1 MKDLQSQI
9 DRREKINVQLT
20 EDMNK
25 AQDKISRL
33 LQNIDELNQGDTDTQ
48 MRVRRAERELREEKE
63 KVLRLERELGGY
75 KIRGSVIGRP
85 PMPAF
90 SDTGSRK
97 GSAAYGSNDALQRK
111 PSNTKGFL

>member
-63 KVLRLERELGGY
+63 KVLRLERELG

>member
-25 AQDKISRL
+25 AQDKITRL

-63 KVLRLERELGGY
+63 KALRLERELANL
-75 KIRGSVIGRP
+75 KARGSVIGRA
-85 PMPAF
+85 PMAAI
-90 SDTGSRK
+90 SDAGSRK
-97 GSAAYGSNDALQRK
+97 GSAAYGSNNDLQRK